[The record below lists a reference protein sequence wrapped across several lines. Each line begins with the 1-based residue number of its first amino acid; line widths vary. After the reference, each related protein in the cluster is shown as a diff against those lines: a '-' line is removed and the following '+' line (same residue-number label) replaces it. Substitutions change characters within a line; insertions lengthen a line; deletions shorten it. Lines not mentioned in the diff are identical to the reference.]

1 MAQWAY
7 QMLDIT
13 PPSDLDTIEKRFRKL
28 SKSCHPDLCHQHGL
42 SPQEAQETFQ
52 SLSEACD
59 TAKDYLGGKIPFYAP
74 KTPPQ
79 PHLPSY
85 PGFSACQPRQPQPSQ
100 VNTLSNGTV
109 LVTGDMK
116 PGEVFLHLFN
126 NRKL

>member
-1 MAQWAY
+1 MAEWAF
-7 QMLDIT
+7 QMLDIQLPT
-13 PPSDLDTIEKRFRKL
+13 DTDTIEKQFRKL

-42 SPQEAQETFQ
+42 TLDEATETFQ
-52 SLSEACD
+52 SLTDASK
-59 TAKDYLGGKIPFYAP
+59 TAKDYLSGKLPMTQNTIHATHPFV
-74 KTPPQ
+74 
-79 PHLPSY
+79 
-85 PGFSACQPRQPQPSQ
+85 PRVPQPSQ